1 MVSLNTLAPRWTLT
15 EEAFGQ
21 FLTRLH
27 PDRELAG
34 FAYEE
39 LRRKLTY
46 FFEARHCG
54 PPETLTDETIN
65 RLIRKISE
73 GVDVLDLDSYVFA
86 IAKYIHLESRHGK
99 PMASLEDCLPA
110 DELKVAERTET
121 LRREMEKDLFHSN
134 CMKKCL
140 SKLPPETQALLIEYY
155 QGEGREQTAYRQ
167 KMAAARG
174 INTNTLYIQ
183 VHRIREKLEGCLA
196 NCLKK
201 A

>member
-1 MVSLNTLAPRWTLT
+1 MIRLNTLAPRWTLT
-15 EEAFGQ
+15 EETFGQ
-21 FLTRLH
+21 FITTLH
-27 PDRELAG
+27 PDPEQAG
-34 FAYEE
+34 LAYED
-39 LRRKLTY
+39 LRQRLTF
-46 FFEARHCG
+46 FFEMRRC
-54 PPETLTDETIN
+54 PMPETLTDETIN

-73 GVDVLDLDSYVFA
+73 GVDVLSLDSYVFA
-86 IAKYIHLESRHGK
+86 IAKYVYLESRHGK

-140 SKLPPETQALLIEYY
+140 LKLPTETQALLIEYY
-155 QGEGREQTAYRQ
+155 QGEGREQTAYRH
-167 KMAAARG
+167 KMAQARG